1 MKFKRYFTKEGIHPF
16 DEVNWIKT
24 TSQINDKNGNI
35 IFKKEGVEFPDF
47 WEQNAI
53 DITVEKY
60 FAQKLLTTEDEET
73 SLKQFINRIVQWY
86 SDKGEKDGY
95 FDSKEDVKIF
105 RDELTYLLL
114 HQMVAFNTPVNL
126 NVGVQEPPQVS
137 ACFILSAEDTM
148 DSISKNMNIEMDI
161 FRKGSGAGSNRS
173 NLRSSREKVSTGGTA
188 MGPLVAEQIYDKIA
202 NATKS
207 GGKSRRAAKM
217 VILDIDHGDIFDF
230 ISQKAEVE
238 KAAKELIKAGWS
250 SDFNDPK
257 GVYGL
262 LGLQNFN
269 ESVSIFDSFMK
280 MVKEDEDWALLER
293 KKSTTKITNEN
304 SPQETKDTNQGYFE
318 KHGDDWY
325 EVGKNLKVLE
335 WVKARDLWALICKSA
350 WESADPGL
358 QFRDTINKWHTCKN
372 SGEIVSSNPCS
383 EYFFLNDTSCNLASF
398 NLLRFLKKDD
408 IFDVPGFIHSVRILI
423 TAMDISVHNAFYPT
437 KRIKE
442 KTVRYRTLGLGYAN
456 LGALLLSKA
465 IPYDSDE
472 GRQYAN
478 AITALLLAASY
489 NTSHQLA
496 KELGPF
502 EEAENNLNSI
512 LEVLREHYKHIQL
525 YQTFATGESLDILKE
540 ADKIF
545 PKNTSLIRNAQ
556 TVAIAPTGT
565 IGLMMGCETTGPEPM
580 LGLVTYKKMVGG
592 GFKELTTPSVK
603 TALQKLNYSD
613 VEIENIL
620 TKIKLTGKLPENLIK
635 EKHLP
640 IFATSFGDEN
650 ILSPEAHLKMLSV
663 IQPFVSGGIS
673 KTVNLPYTATI
684 EDVDKIYTKA
694 WELGLKS
701 ISIYRDGCKGS
712 QPLNLKQENKSETD
726 KFIQPVRK
734 KLPKDRPGHNHEFQI
749 GMQKGFLQFGFYPDT
764 GKLGEMF
771 AEISKGG
778 STINGLM
785 NTIAILVSHMLQ
797 YGIPVEEIINTFK
810 ELKFE
815 PNGITQNPDVKFASS
830 IPDYIGKYM
839 EKLLISY
846 NNLSPEKGVIN
857 ALKEIKNI
865 YNKKLMNETDKAFLK
880 DLKEDLSGPPCD
892 ICGHIMVR
900 NGTCYYCKNCGHTS
914 GCS

>member
-1 MKFKRYFTKEGIHPF
+1 LEFKRYFTKEKVHPF
-16 DEVNWIKT
+16 DEVNWVKT
-24 TSQINDKNGNI
+24 TSQINDKDGNI

-47 WEQNAI
+47 WEQTSI

-60 FAQKLLTTEDEET
+60 FTKDEY
-73 SLKQFINRIVQWY
+73 SLREFIFRIVKWY
-86 SDKGEKDGY
+86 TDKGLKDKY
-95 FDSKEDVKIF
+95 FSSKKDAIIF
-105 RDELTYLLL
+105 SEELTYLLL
-114 HQMVAFNTPVNL
+114 HQKVAFNTPVNL

-148 DSISKNMNIEMDI
+148 DSISENMNIEMNI

-173 NLRSSREKVSTGGTA
+173 NLRSSREEVSTGGTA
-188 MGPLVAEQIYDKIA
+188 MGPIIASQIYDKIA

-217 VILDIDHGDIFDF
+217 EVLDIDHGDIVNF
-230 ISQKAEVE
+230 IIQKAEVE
-238 KAAKELIKAGWS
+238 RAAKTLIKNGWS
-250 SDFNDPK
+250 SDFDDPK
-257 GVYGL
+257 GVYKL

-269 ESVSIFDSFMK
+269 ESVSVTDAFMRAVEK
-280 MVKEDEDWALLER
+280 DEDWALLAR
-293 KKSTTKITNEN
+293 NKSHFLRDGIIIQNQKETSQGEFIQSTNN
-304 SPQETKDTNQGYFE
+304 
-318 KHGDDWY
+318 DWY
-325 EVGKNLKVLE
+325 ISVSYESTECYKVLE
-335 WVKARDLWALICKSA
+335 WVKARDLWALICKST
-350 WESADPGL
+350 WECADPGL
-358 QFRDTINKWHTCKN
+358 QFRDTINNWHTCKN
-372 SGEIVSSNPCS
+372 NGEIVSSNPCS

-398 NLLRFLKKDD
+398 NLLKFLKEDST
-408 IFDVPGFIHSVRILI
+408 FDVSGFIHSVRILI
-423 TAMDISVHNAFYPT
+423 TAMDISVHNASYPT
-437 KRIKE
+437 EKIKE

-472 GRQYAN
+472 GRQYTS
-478 AITALLLAASY
+478 AITALLLAAAY
-489 NTSHQLA
+489 NTSNQLA
-496 KELGPF
+496 TELGPF
-502 EEAENNLNSI
+502 EGAENNLDSI
-512 LEVLREHYKHIQL
+512 LEVLGKHYKSIQE
-525 YQTFATGESLDILKE
+525 YQKIASEEALDILKE
-540 ADKIF
+540 ASKIF

-556 TVAIAPTGT
+556 TVVIAPTGT

-592 GFKELTTPSVK
+592 GFKELTMPSVK

-673 KTVNLPYTATI
+673 KTVNLLYTATVDDI
-684 EDVDKIYTKA
+684 DKIYKEA
-694 WELGLKS
+694 WKLGLKS

-712 QPLNLKQENKSETD
+712 QPLNLKEESKKEIE
-726 KFIQPVRK
+726 KVIQPVRK
-734 KLPKDRPGHNHEFQI
+734 RLPKDRPGYNHEFQI

-797 YGIPVEEIINTFK
+797 YGIPIEEIINTFK

-815 PNGITQNPDVKFASS
+815 PNGITQNPDIKFASS
-830 IPDYIGKYM
+830 IPDYIGKYI
-839 EKLLISY
+839 ELV
-846 NNLSPEKGVIN
+846 LSGN
-857 ALKEIKNI
+857 KEIQLFDKI
-865 YNKKLMNETDKAFLK
+865 EVSDEVKESLKKVLKSVNTDLN
-880 DLKEDLSGPPCD
+880 DLSGPPCD